1 MFQGNGVFLKDGQGV
16 VPAGHVA
23 NRLQAGQF
31 GPTPNASPPPGFV
44 VPSTGGGVAPSGIQS
59 EILPQDGSFQP
70 ASSPADVPPEFLTPE
85 ERRQVS
91 MMLQSGDFN
100 GTPTYFGGGMTNT
113 PPATPVYRSEAG
125 RLLGMS
131 PGEVDMRFPR

>member
-1 MFQGNGVFLKDGQGV
+1 MFQGNGVFLKGGQGV

-31 GPTPNASPPPGFV
+31 GPTPNASAPPGFV
-44 VPSTGGGVAPSGIQS
+44 VPATGENVAPTNIQS

-85 ERRQVS
+85 ERRQMS
-91 MMLQSGDFN
+91 LMLQSGDFN
-100 GTPTYFGGGMTNT
+100 GVPTYLGGNMTNT
-113 PPATPVYRSEAG
+113 PPATPVYRSEAA
-125 RLLGMS
+125 RMLGLS
-131 PGEVDMRFPR
+131 PAELDMRFPR